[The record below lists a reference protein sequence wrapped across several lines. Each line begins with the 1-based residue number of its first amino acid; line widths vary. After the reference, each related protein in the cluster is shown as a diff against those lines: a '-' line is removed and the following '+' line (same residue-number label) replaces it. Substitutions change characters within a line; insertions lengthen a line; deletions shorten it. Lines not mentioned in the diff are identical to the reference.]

1 MEKVEIFV
9 DNLDIVHIGQCELLA
24 KAGTCEG
31 CALVD
36 GIEQEDGHK
45 SLCVILP
52 PGSEYVDTVDT
63 EDFKG
68 EVYLAPN
75 YSGCQ

>member
-9 DNLDIVHIGQCELLA
+9 DNMDIVHIGHCDTMVR
-24 KAGTCEG
+24 AGTCEG
-31 CALVD
+31 CSLLD
-36 GIEQEDGHK
+36 GVEQEDGHK

-52 PGSEYVDTVDT
+52 PGSECVGTVNT
-63 EDFKG
+63 EDFQG